1 MRFYTRHKR
10 IPSIQI
16 VSLIDILA
24 ILLIFFIVTTTF
36 RKQQPQL
43 MINLPKS
50 AQAKEAPA
58 TSEPAL
64 LLVRSADEIELD
76 GRVFALPAL
85 GSALTTLR
93 SSTPDRPLAL
103 QIDKTVP
110 FELVVSVLDAL
121 KQSGIENIPAFTQ
134 APQ

>member
-10 IPSIQI
+10 VPTIQV

-36 RKQQPQL
+36 RKIQPQL

-50 AQAKEAPA
+50 AQAGEAAPD
-58 TSEPAL
+58 SEPAV
-64 LLVRSADEIELD
+64 LLVRSAGEIELD

-85 GSALTTLR
+85 AGALTTLR
-93 SSTPDRPLAL
+93 SASPGRALAL

-121 KQSGIENIPAFTQ
+121 KASGVENIPAFTQ
-134 APQ
+134 SPE